1 MRNILVALVVGV
13 LGILIW
19 GCASIPAGHAGTTY
33 DATSGNEVDIRIRM
47 WVGAATRIGFVGG
60 KGVTSSVTDVQERFR
75 SETVVSG
82 AGRAPNKVFVL
93 VDDPKQAVILVTIT
107 DRGQGQEQYG
117 QRSIIQYGYYNTQVL
132 TVPMVQNTFWVD
144 AVREIVMPDGTI
156 DRREIV
162 GSDSLDW
169 GGCASEIVA
178 STTGWTVANWA
189 QLVVLK
195 PRVK

>member
-1 MRNILVALVVGV
+1 MRHMLVALIVGV
-13 LGILIW
+13 LGILVW
-19 GCASIPAGHAGTTY
+19 SCASIPAGHAGTTD
-33 DATSGNEVDIRIRM
+33 DARPGNGVDIRIRM

-60 KGVTSSVTDVQERFR
+60 KGMTSSVTDVRERFR
-75 SETVVSG
+75 SETVVSS
-82 AGRAPNKVFVL
+82 AGRGPNKVFVL

-117 QRSIIQYGYYNTQVL
+117 QRSIIQYGYYNTEVL
-132 TVPMVQNTFWVD
+132 TVPVVQNAFWVD
-144 AVREIVMPDGTI
+144 AVREIVLPDGTI

-178 STTGWTVANWA
+178 STTAWTVANWA

-195 PRVK
+195 PRVE

>member
-1 MRNILVALVVGV
+1 MRHILVALAGGV
-13 LGILIW
+13 LGILIC
-19 GCASIPAGHAGTTY
+19 GCASIPAGHAGTTD
-33 DATSGNEVDIRIRM
+33 DATSENEVDSRIRM

-60 KGVTSSVTDVQERFR
+60 KGVTSSVTDVQLRFR
-75 SETVVSG
+75 SEKLVSS
-82 AGRAPNKVFVL
+82 AGRAPSKVFVL
-93 VDDPKQAVILVTIT
+93 VDDPKEAVILVTIT

-132 TVPMVQNTFWVD
+132 TVPMVQNAFWVD

-178 STTGWTVANWA
+178 STTGWAVANWA

-195 PRVK
+195 PRGE